1 MENLLY
7 DIIAN
12 SIAYSFELAKQP
24 LEYIKEYEK
33 RQMKMQEADYIN
45 KHFGKTM
52 DSFAMAGLDYTVEE
66 KTEIIKWCNNHDYP
80 ISKVISFLSYKKYAP
95 INQKYFIELEYKKVK
110 DEFPNLFTKM
120 IHNIYNEN
128 ELYMLTK
135 LIKHDII

>member
-1 MENLLY
+1 MENLFS
-7 DIIAN
+7 DIIAD
-12 SIAYSFELAKQP
+12 SFELSKQP
-24 LEYIKEYEK
+24 SKYIKEYEK
-33 RQMKMQEADYIN
+33 IQMKKEYDRYVC
-45 KHFGKTM
+45 KHFGKSM
-52 DSFAMAGLDYTVEE
+52 DSFELAGLDYPVEE